1 MRSLITAAIL
11 AASTLPALAD
21 GKEDTLAVIWMTI
34 AENECGLTPNMAE
47 AQSTAE
53 RSLEFTGLD
62 SKEYIIAMGKMAADK
77 TNEMYDNKS
86 IGRFCV
92 RMAQIY
98 AGAK

>member
-1 MRSLITAAIL
+1 MRALLTSAIL
-11 AASTLPALAD
+11 AVSITPALAD
-21 GKEDTLAVIWMTI
+21 GKEDTLAVISMTI

-47 AQSTAE
+47 AQLTAE

-62 SKEYIIAMGKMAADK
+62 SKEYIKAMGKMAADK
-77 TNEMYDNKS
+77 TNEMYANKS

-98 AGAK
+98 AGVK